1 MSVVLCKHP
10 LSSTTCGYAREL
22 RAASVIA
29 VSSHGVY
36 QQPQNKARELK
47 SFRLS
52 LQKHIAPKS
61 SSLRPLHGRWD
72 RGFAARLLQIPPL
85 LRVGPVRPTR
95 RPRDENGN
103 QCGTCLP
110 IATPAEKSIAS
121 RIDPENYEQR
131 SEAHEQ
137 FRDCQH
143 NPLCCPSPSRTL
155 PRTLLHKRLPAALA
169 LFAALELA
177 TRAHYTNHMMNQRIA
192 AAVSLLGRS
201 AVRSG
206 KGCLP
211 AALRTQS
218 AGASASTSTGKP
230 AKW

>member
-85 LRVGPVRPTR
+85 PRVGPVRPTR
-95 RPRDENGN
+95 RPRDGN

-110 IATPAEKSIAS
+110 IATPAEKSSAS

-131 SEAHEQ
+131 TEVHEQ

-143 NPLCCPSPSRTL
+143 NPLCCPP
-155 PRTLLHKRLPAALA
+155 
-169 LFAALELA
+169 
-177 TRAHYTNHMMNQRIA
+177 
-192 AAVSLLGRS
+192 
-201 AVRSG
+201 
-206 KGCLP
+206 
-211 AALRTQS
+211 LRPVLCQGVHCT
-218 AGASASTSTGKP
+218 SASPPRSPYLQPWSSRQELVIQIT
-230 AKW
+230 